1 MILKHRDRELLRF
14 EWTESDN
21 VRILSLE
28 EEGRKF
34 LPIEFGDAASDKG
47 REDLL
52 EDRLLLW
59 LNRRTAPMGRHFIRD
74 LMASL
79 GLNMRDPDFHRK
91 ALSFSRGLSL
101 NDVYWVVSDD
111 FGGSWEEFNLY
122 SNEFSKSMAE
132 IAFSGHGSRSPGEVT
147 TSPEMT
153 TNGMLPKCW
162 RRVKD
167 RVLLY
172 KGGSDA
178 SLVADVTRGLEPYSE
193 FYASQIAT
201 CLGFSHVDYNLAM
214 YKGRLC
220 STCPLFTSEKIGY
233 LPAARLPNRSTAVA
247 DPLFAETFL
256 FDALVFNTDRHLGN
270 FGYLVDNDT
279 NEIVGAAPIFDNGY
293 GLFSLAEV
301 PLTAAKNDF
310 APLVS
315 FLHGKHPA
323 LFDRWL
329 GFSDS
334 LKDSLLTAVDKL
346 RGFRFRRHQHYNL
359 PSERLGLIQGFLQ
372 KRVEDILR
380 YGENADKYIRITEK
394 PVGVNSRVERS
405 DVGVNVDLDALSL
418 QILWNMKADPL
429 VTAKILAEVLGVEQR
444 TIERR
449 IRALREKNV
458 LKRIGEDKSGHWQV
472 LL

>member
-1 MILKHRDRELLRF
+1 MILKHRDLELLRF
-14 EWTESDN
+14 EWTESGRI
-21 VRILSLE
+21 RILSIE
-28 EEGRKF
+28 ESNRKF
-34 LPIEFGDAASDKG
+34 LPIEFGGAVG
-47 REDLL
+47 EGGLL
-52 EDRLLLW
+52 EERLLQW

-91 ALSFSRGLSL
+91 ALAFSKGLSL
-101 NDVYWVVSDD
+101 NDVHWVVPDG
-111 FGGSWEEFNLY
+111 FGASWEECNLY
-122 SNEFSKSMAE
+122 SNAFSKSMAE

-162 RRVKD
+162 RRIKD

-172 KGGSDA
+172 KSGSEA
-178 SLVADVTRGLEPYSE
+178 SLVAGAVRGLEPYSE

-233 LPAARLPNRSTAVA
+233 LPAARLPDRMTVLA

-293 GLFSLAEV
+293 GLFSLADV
-301 PLTAAKNDF
+301 PLAAAKNDF
-310 APLVS
+310 SPLTS

-323 LFDRWL
+323 LFDQWL

-334 LKDSLLTAVDKL
+334 LKDSLLSAVEKL

-359 PSERLGLIQGFLQ
+359 PAERLDLIQGFLQ

-380 YGENADKYIRITEK
+380 YGENADKYLRIAENH
-394 PVGVNSRVERS
+394 VGVNSKVS
-405 DVGVNVDLDALSL
+405 KTNVGVNVDLDALSL
-418 QILWNMKADPL
+418 QVLWNMKADPF
-429 VTAKILAEVLGVEQR
+429 VTAKILADALGVEQR

-472 LL
+472 LV

>member
-1 MILKHRDRELLRF
+1 MILKHRNRELLRF
-14 EWTESDN
+14 EWTESGG
-21 VRILSLE
+21 VSILSLE
-28 EEGRKF
+28 EASRKF
-34 LPIEFGDAASDKG
+34 LPIEFGVAAGKG
-47 REDLL
+47 HEELL
-52 EDRLLLW
+52 AERLLLW
-59 LNRRTAPMGRHFIRD
+59 LNRRTAPMGRHFMRD

-91 ALSFSRGLSL
+91 ALAFSKGLSL

-111 FGGSWEEFNLY
+111 DDTVWEDCNLY

-162 RRVKD
+162 RRVKGQ
-167 RVLLY
+167 VLLF
-172 KGGSDA
+172 KGGSEA
-178 SLVADVTRGLEPYSE
+178 SLVAGVTRGLEPYSE

-220 STCPLFTSEKIGY
+220 STCPLFTSDKIGY
-233 LPAARLPNRSTAVA
+233 LPAARLPNRLTVVS

-293 GLFSLAEV
+293 GLFSLADVEES
-301 PLTAAKNDF
+301 PAKNDF
-310 APLVS
+310 TSLVS
-315 FLHGKHPA
+315 FLHGRHPA
-323 LFDRWL
+323 LFDQWL
-329 GFSDS
+329 GFADS
-334 LKDSLLTAVDKL
+334 LKDSLLSAVEKL

-359 PSERLGLIQGFLQ
+359 PMERLELIQGFLQ
-372 KRVEDILR
+372 KRVDDILR
-380 YGENADKYIRITEK
+380 YGEKADKYIRIREK
-394 PVGVNSRVERS
+394 PVGVNSKVEKAN
-405 DVGVNVDLDALSL
+405 VGVNADLDALSL

-449 IRALREKNV
+449 IRALREKMV

>member
-1 MILKHRDRELLRF
+1 MILKHKNRELLRF
-14 EWTESDN
+14 EWTESGG

-28 EEGRKF
+28 RPNRKF
-34 LPIEFGDAASDKG
+34 LPIEFGEAGGNGQEK
-47 REDLL
+47 LL

-59 LNRRTAPMGRHFIRD
+59 LNRRTAPVGRHFMRD

-91 ALSFSRGLSL
+91 ALAFSKGLSL
-101 NDVYWVVSDD
+101 NDVHWVVPDG
-111 FGGSWEEFNLY
+111 FGQSWEECNLY

-132 IAFSGHGSRSPGEVT
+132 IAFSGHGSRSLGEVT

-167 RVLLY
+167 QVLLY
-172 KGGSDA
+172 KSGSEA
-178 SLVADVTRGLEPYSE
+178 SLVAGVTRGFEPYSE

-220 STCPLFTSEKIGY
+220 STCPLFTSERIGY
-233 LPAARLPNRSTAVA
+233 LPAARLPNRLSVVA
-247 DPLFAETFL
+247 DPIFAQTFL

-293 GLFSLAEV
+293 GLFSLADV
-301 PLTAAKNDF
+301 PLTTAKNDF
-310 APLVS
+310 SPLVA

-323 LFDRWL
+323 LFDHWM
-329 GFSDS
+329 GFADS
-334 LKDSLLTAVDKL
+334 RKESLLSVVEKL

-359 PSERLGLIQGFLQ
+359 PAERLDLIQGFLQ
-372 KRVEDILR
+372 KRAEDILR
-380 YGENADKYIRITEK
+380 YGENADKYIRIAES
-394 PVGVNSRVERS
+394 PVGVNSKVEKA

-418 QILWNMKADPL
+418 QILWNMKADPF
-429 VTAKILAEVLGVEQR
+429 VTAKILADVLGVEQR

-458 LKRIGEDKSGHWQV
+458 LKRVGEDKSGNWQV
-472 LL
+472 LV

>member
-14 EWTESDN
+14 EWTESGG

-28 EEGRKF
+28 ESNRKF
-34 LPIEFGDAASDKG
+34 LPIEFGDAAANADG
-47 REDLL
+47 GLL
-52 EDRLLLW
+52 EERLLLW

-91 ALSFSRGLSL
+91 ALAFSNGLSL
-101 NDVYWVVSDD
+101 NDVHWVVPDG
-111 FGGSWEEFNLY
+111 FGAMWKECNLY
-122 SNEFSKSMAE
+122 SNAFSKSMAE

-162 RRVKD
+162 RRVKE
-167 RVLLY
+167 RVLLC
-172 KGGSDA
+172 KGGSEA
-178 SLVADVTRGLEPYSE
+178 SLVAGAVRGLEPYSE
-193 FYASQIAT
+193 FYASQVAA

-233 LPAARLPNRSTAVA
+233 LPAARLPNRLSVAA
-247 DPLFAETFL
+247 DPIFAETFL

-293 GLFSLAEV
+293 GLFSLADI
-301 PLTAAKNDF
+301 PLTTAKNDF
-310 APLVS
+310 TPLVA

-323 LFDRWL
+323 LFDHWL
-329 GFSDS
+329 GFADP
-334 LKDSLLTAVDKL
+334 LKDSLLSAVEKL

-359 PSERLGLIQGFLQ
+359 PTERLDLIQHFLQ

-380 YGENADKYIRITEK
+380 YGENADKYIRIAEN
-394 PVGVNSRVERS
+394 PVGVNSKVEKA
-405 DVGVNVDLDALSL
+405 DVGVNLGLDALSL
-418 QILWNMKADPL
+418 QILWTMKADPF
-429 VTAKILAEVLGVEQR
+429 VTAKILADVLGVQQR

-449 IRALREKNV
+449 IRVLREKKV
-458 LKRIGEDKSGHWQV
+458 LKRIGEDKSGHWQI
-472 LL
+472 LI

>member
-1 MILKHRDRELLRF
+1 MVLKHRDRELLRF
-14 EWTESDN
+14 EWTGSGG

-28 EEGRKF
+28 ASNRRF
-34 LPIEFGDAASDKG
+34 LPIEFGEAAG
-47 REDLL
+47 TGNCGLL
-52 EDRLLLW
+52 EERLLQW
-59 LNRRTAPMGRHFIRD
+59 LTRRTAPMGRHFIRD

-91 ALSFSRGLSL
+91 ALAFSRGLSL
-101 NDVYWVVSDD
+101 NDVHWVVPDG
-111 FGGSWEEFNLY
+111 FGASWEECNLY
-122 SNEFSKSMAE
+122 SNAFSKSMAE

-162 RRVKD
+162 RRVKE

-172 KGGSDA
+172 KGGSEV

-201 CLGFSHVDYNLAM
+201 RLGFSHVDYNLAM

-220 STCPLFTSEKIGY
+220 STCPLFTSERIGY
-233 LPAARLPNRSTAVA
+233 LPAARLPNRLTTLA

-256 FDALVFNTDRHLGN
+256 FDALIFNTDRHLGN

-293 GLFSLAEV
+293 GLFSLADI
-301 PLTAAKNDF
+301 PLATAKNDF
-310 APLVS
+310 SSLIT
-315 FLHGKHPA
+315 FLHGRHPA
-323 LFDRWL
+323 LFDHWL

-334 LKDSLLTAVDKL
+334 LKDSLLTAVEKL

-359 PSERLGLIQGFLQ
+359 STQRLELIQRFLQ

-380 YGENADKYIRITEK
+380 YGEKADKYIRTSGDS
-394 PVGVNSRVERS
+394 VGVNSKVKKA
-405 DVGVNVDLDALSL
+405 DVGVSLDLDALSL
-418 QILWNMKADPL
+418 QILWNMKADSFI
-429 VTAKILAEVLGVEQR
+429 TAKILADVLGVEQR

-472 LL
+472 LV